1 MFPDLRL
8 LISAT
13 VAAFFLAATAGLYA
27 SVRITPDQITT
38 RSDSRGAIED
48 TPIARISSSWPA
60 PEPGRTAALWELTK
74 IAKSAPIVASD
85 ESADVPEH
93 GDIDIPDSDAKPET
107 PAAIEVT
114 PAQNTTG
121 SIGSAAQPEAGIAV
135 QPETGIAVQP
145 ETGSVHAS
153 VHPDIAGN
161 IGEAP
166 EIGNATPGTRKT
178 ARPAAKKVQPVA
190 KKRPARI
197 VRRKQIAHTPEY
209 QIDPLLKNGYPLYL
223 TVPVYN

>member
-13 VAAFFLAATAGLYA
+13 VATFFLAATAGLYA

-38 RSDSRGAIED
+38 RSDGRGAIED
-48 TPIARISSSWPA
+48 TPIARISASWPA
-60 PEPGRTAALWELTK
+60 PEPGRTAALRELMQ
-74 IAKSAPIVASD
+74 IAKSMPIVASD
-85 ESADVPEH
+85 ESADEPEH
-93 GDIDIPDSDAKPET
+93 DDIDIPETEAKPEI
-107 PAAIEVT
+107 PAATEEA

-135 QPETGIAVQP
+135 QPETA
-145 ETGSVHAS
+145 SVHAS

-161 IGEAP
+161 IDEAP
-166 EIGNATPGTRKT
+166 EIGNANPGSRKT
-178 ARPAAKKVQPVA
+178 ARPAAKKVQPVV
-190 KKRPARI
+190 KKRPAKI
-197 VRRKQIAHTPEY
+197 VRRKQIAHTPDY

-223 TVPVYN
+223 TVPITN